1 MEEFVGY
8 LVKNLVEDPESVS
21 ITSREEEEETT
32 LEVRVAADDVARVI
46 GRKGRTIQ
54 AVRTIAAT
62 VAARL
67 RRRVRIEVID

>member
-8 LVKNLVEDPESVS
+8 LVKNLVEEPDSVS
-21 ITSREEEEETT
+21 ITSNEEGEEAT
-32 LEVRVAADDVARVI
+32 LEVRVAPEDVARVI